1 HPLSRSDAVP
11 YCLNQCAPGGTRTP
25 NLLIRSQML
34 YPLSYGRLSADLAGG
49 PQSMLPPRGER
60 REPRVVGCATPG
72 PATEPG
78 RRPRQQVSDI
88 SSSGSSMA
96 SAVPS
101 SMSSASSGIPSASS
115 DISSVAQS
123 VAMSSAVI
131 SSEGSGVMSSPSPD
145 PAPQPASASAA
156 ARPSAAQVLRAVVAL
171 IPSPP
176 SRAGT
181 FPSWADGGASRRPR
195 TPARAA
201 RSPRRGRVGAP
212 PRSAGDP

>member
-96 SAVPS
+96 SAVPASVSSASSVMSSVISSSMSSES
-101 SMSSASSGIPSASS
+101 SMSSASSDIPSASS
-115 DISSVAQS
+115 DIASVAQS
-123 VAMSSAVI
+123 VAMSSVVI
-131 SSEGSGVMSSPSPD
+131 SS
-145 PAPQPASASAA
+145 
-156 ARPSAAQVLRAVVAL
+156 
-171 IPSPP
+171 
-176 SRAGT
+176 
-181 FPSWADGGASRRPR
+181 DG
-195 TPARAA
+195 
-201 RSPRRGRVGAP
+201 
-212 PRSAGDP
+212 